1 MASFSFFLQKM
12 CAPAGLLVCLF
23 LVQLNELCNQLLCQH
38 TGHQVVLCVNQ
49 QQIDLGAFAVAL
61 IGQQAGLD
69 VVRLQ
74 RLLLDSAIS
83 FFASS

>member
-1 MASFSFFLQKM
+1 MGWMFGQ
-12 CAPAGLLVCLF
+12 GLLFVCLLF
-23 LVQLNELCNQLLCQH
+23 VQLNELCNQLLCQH

-61 IGQQAGLD
+61 SGQQAGLD
-69 VVRLQ
+69 VVRLSW
-74 RLLLDSAIS
+74 DSAIS

>member
-1 MASFSFFLQKM
+1 M

-69 VVRLQ
+69 
-74 RLLLDSAIS
+74 SAIS